1 MKKLGLYV
9 ALALFVPSVMAKEV
23 AVSNIAV
30 AIAEA
35 GANYSWM
42 VEKTKLNSTELRL
55 LELEAQHEELTSE
68 LNAKLERKMTA
79 KVERQFQLPPQQ

>member
-1 MKKLGLYV
+1 MKKFGLYV

-35 GANYSWM
+35 GANYSWA
-42 VEKTKLNSTELRL
+42 VEKMNANPAELKL
-55 LELEAQHEELTSE
+55 LELEAQHEELTSK
-68 LNAKLERKMTA
+68 LNEKLESKLA
-79 KVERQFQLPPQQ
+79 LQEERQFQMPPKQ

>member
-35 GANYSWM
+35 GANYSWA
-42 VEKTKLNSTELRL
+42 VEKMTTSTTESKL
-55 LELEAQHEELTSE
+55 LELEAQHEELTNK
-68 LNAKLERKMTA
+68 LNAKLERKMTVKA
-79 KVERQFQLPPQQ
+79 ERQFQLPPKQ